1 MRDQVSK
8 QAEKQVA
15 VKTEEAAG
23 LLLLMKPLLKRAG
36 RLTVAEQQVLMD
48 TIQQASSILHQSLR
62 IYWEAQKEPET
73 KTAIRAVRGAG

>member
-1 MRDQVSK
+1 MREQVSK
-8 QAEKQVA
+8 QAEKSVA
-15 VKTEEAAG
+15 AKAEEATG

-48 TIQQASSILHQSLR
+48 TIQQASSILHQGLR
-62 IYWEAQKEPET
+62 IYWEAKNEPET